1 MTALLHPHRGSA
13 TKTIGP
19 NGVVCDYAAGG
30 KFVGRNI
37 TIPLDVT
44 ALADWLRI
52 QTKRDEFLIAGAI
65 RDGRGD
71 MRTLINRRYLERA
84 GWARPDII
92 DVPQTVLIIDCD
104 GAPGSCDFRVDP
116 VATAA
121 SVRDMIP
128 ELKGVACVFV
138 GSSRAGTNTL
148 ARGKFFFIL
157 SAPKRAP
164 ELRAWAEDANQRT
177 GRKVADPGLY
187 NPVQPIYLATPRF
200 VDEMADP
207 MPERVLVLPGDERPI
222 ALPELALRPHTQLVL
237 GGDASHAH
245 TPKSCAAPSVND
257 DLGGGMLDMPTDA
270 VRFLTRKGHFNKD
283 ENKHWNMVLLAFAC
297 AYAEIMREAPAAD
310 VRALYFEV
318 VAATGRDRDDNEA
331 RYDDALRR
339 TPALIGAG
347 ARIVTLGTII
357 HWATDQGWA
366 SPNET
371 AGAQPMPFATP
382 QAIELAIVKAKAVDA
397 YKLGRLKSREQA
409 RVLLARFCKTVD
421 DANVR
426 RELAKTVA
434 GVLAQDGWGLCTI
447 ADAGTFLGLEPPAAA
462 SLAHWAIRKLSTG
475 ATP

>member
-84 GWARPDII
+84 GWAGPDII

-116 VATAA
+116 VAAAA
-121 SVRDMIP
+121 SVRDMVS

-138 GSSRAGTNTL
+138 GSSRAGTNAL

-164 ELRAWAEDANQRT
+164 ELKAWAEDANQRT
-177 GRKVADPGLY
+177 GRKVADRGLY
-187 NPVQPIYLATPRF
+187 NPVQPIYLATPQF

-207 MPERVLVLPGDERPI
+207 MPERVLVLPGDVRPV
-222 ALPELALRPHTQLVL
+222 ALPDVHHGARAFRPHARVTTEPQ
-237 GGDASHAH
+237 
-245 TPKSCAAPSVND
+245 TRAAGRLNTTPSVND
-257 DLGGGMLDMPTDA
+257 ALACGISPGWTLENALAEAAAAVPGTRNDTFARQAFTAGLRAQDLGLDPEKTINALLDAAAIAGSNDAKTDDTITRCFSDGMRRAEEDAAAMAALSPATVAASSAGGATGWTAAHELAALKVAKARLHDTFVVAELLGRHRIRSSLVRACMAVSNASVRARLMFVLAAFLIKANHSPEEIVDA
-270 VRFLTRKGHFNKD
+270 VSECGFPRAHGVNALLWAQKNIRKG
-283 ENKHWNMVLLAFAC
+283 
-297 AYAEIMREAPAAD
+297 
-310 VRALYFEV
+310 
-318 VAATGRDRDDNEA
+318 
-331 RYDDALRR
+331 DDA
-339 TPALIGAG
+339 
-347 ARIVTLGTII
+347 
-357 HWATDQGWA
+357 
-366 SPNET
+366 
-371 AGAQPMPFATP
+371 
-382 QAIELAIVKAKAVDA
+382 
-397 YKLGRLKSREQA
+397 
-409 RVLLARFCKTVD
+409 
-421 DANVR
+421 
-426 RELAKTVA
+426 
-434 GVLAQDGWGLCTI
+434 
-447 ADAGTFLGLEPPAAA
+447 
-462 SLAHWAIRKLSTG
+462 
-475 ATP
+475 